1 MKNVSRLIPLLS
13 GIVTLSGCNHAP
25 QKNNGQNSQKPN
37 IIYIFADDLGIG
49 DLSCYGATKVSTPNI
64 DRLAGQ
70 GVQFTNAYATS
81 ATSTPSRFGLLTGM
95 YPWRQENTGI
105 APGNSELIIDTTCI
119 TMADMLKDAGY
130 ATGAVGKW
138 HLGLGPKG
146 GTDFNNRITP
156 NAQSIGFDYEFI
168 IPATVDRV
176 PCVFVENGHV
186 VGLDPNDPITVSYDH
201 KVGDWPTGEENPELV
216 TLKSSQGHNNTIIN
230 GIPRIGWMTGGK
242 SALWKDEDIADI
254 ITHKAKN
261 FIASHQE
268 EPFFLYMGTQDVHV
282 PRIPH
287 PRFAGKSGL
296 GTRGDVI
303 LQLDWTIGEI
313 MHTLDSLHIADNT
326 ILIFTSDNGPV
337 IDDGYQD
344 QAYELL
350 NGHTPMGIYRGGKY
364 SAYEAGTRVPFIVRW
379 PARVKP
385 NKQQALFSQI
395 DVYASL
401 ASLLDQ
407 PLRKG
412 AAPDSQ
418 EHLNVL
424 LGKNNTNREYV
435 VQQNLNNTLAIIKG
449 QWKYIEPSD
458 GPAIEYWTK
467 MELGND
473 KQPQLYDLSSDPSE
487 KTNVSK
493 QYPDIVKELSE
504 LLESVKEK

>member
-1 MKNVSRLIPLLS
+1 MKNVSRLLPLLP
-13 GIVTLSGCNHAP
+13 GIALLTECN
-25 QKNNGQNSQKPN
+25 QKVQKDNGQNSQKPN

-49 DLSCYGATKVSTPNI
+49 DLSCYGATKVSTPHI

-105 APGNSELIIDTTCI
+105 APGNSELIIDTACV
-119 TMADMLKDAGY
+119 TMADMLKEAGY
-130 ATGAVGKW
+130 ATGVVGKW

-146 GTDFNNRITP
+146 GTDFNGHITP
-156 NAQSIGFDYEFI
+156 NAQSIGFDYEFV

-186 VGLDPNDPITVSYDH
+186 VGLDPNDPITVNYEH

-216 TLKSSQGHNNTIIN
+216 KLKPSQGHNNTIIN

-254 ITHKAKN
+254 ITDKAKN
-261 FIASHQE
+261 FIASHKE

-282 PRIPH
+282 PRVPH

-313 MHTLDSLHIADNT
+313 MNTLDSLQLTDNT

-344 QAYELL
+344 QAFERL

-364 SAYEAGTRVPFIVRW
+364 SAYEAGTRIPFIVRW
-379 PARVKP
+379 PAKVKP

-395 DVYASL
+395 DIFASL
-401 ASLLDQ
+401 AALLKQ
-407 PLRKG
+407 PLPEG

-418 EHLNVL
+418 EHLNTL
-424 LGKNNTNREYV
+424 LGKDDTSREYI
-435 VQQNLNNTLAIIKG
+435 VQQNLNNTLAIVKG

-458 GPAIEYWTK
+458 APAIEYWTK

-473 KQPQLYDLSSDPSE
+473 RHPQLYDLSADPSE
-487 KTNVSK
+487 RNNVAK
-493 QYPDIVKELSE
+493 QHPEVVRELSE
-504 LLESVKEK
+504 LLESVRTR

>member
-1 MKNVSRLIPLLS
+1 MKNVSRLLPLLP
-13 GIVTLSGCNHAP
+13 GMALLTGCN
-25 QKNNGQNSQKPN
+25 QKVQKDNRQNSPKPN

-49 DLSCYGATKVSTPNI
+49 DLSCYGATKVSTPHI

-105 APGNSELIIDTTCI
+105 APGNSELIIDTACV
-119 TMADMLKDAGY
+119 TMADMLKEAGY
-130 ATGAVGKW
+130 ATGVVGKW

-146 GTDFNNRITP
+146 GTDFNGRITP
-156 NAQSIGFDYEFI
+156 NAQSIGFDYEFV

-186 VGLDPNDPITVSYDH
+186 AGLDPNDPITVNYDH
-201 KVGDWPTGEENPELV
+201 KVGNWPTGEENPELV
-216 TLKSSQGHNNTIIN
+216 KLKPSQGHNNTIIN

-254 ITHKAKN
+254 ITDKAKN
-261 FIASHQE
+261 FIASHKE

-282 PRIPH
+282 PRVPH

-313 MHTLDSLHIADNT
+313 MNTLDSLQLTDNT
-326 ILIFTSDNGPV
+326 IFIFTSDNGPV

-344 QAYELL
+344 QAFELL

-364 SAYEAGTRVPFIVRW
+364 SAYEAGTRIPFILRW
-379 PARVKP
+379 PAKVKP

-401 ASLLDQ
+401 AALLKQ
-407 PLRKG
+407 PLPKG
-412 AAPDSQ
+412 VAPDSQ
-418 EHLNVL
+418 EHLNTL
-424 LGKNNTNREYV
+424 LGKDDANREYI
-435 VQQNLNNTLAIIKG
+435 VQQNLNNTLAIVKG

-458 GPAIEYWTK
+458 APAIEYWTR

-473 KQPQLYDLSSDPSE
+473 RQPQLYDLSSDPSE
-487 KTNVSK
+487 KNNVAK
-493 QYPDIVKELSE
+493 QHPEAVRELSE
-504 LLESVKEK
+504 LLKSVKAR